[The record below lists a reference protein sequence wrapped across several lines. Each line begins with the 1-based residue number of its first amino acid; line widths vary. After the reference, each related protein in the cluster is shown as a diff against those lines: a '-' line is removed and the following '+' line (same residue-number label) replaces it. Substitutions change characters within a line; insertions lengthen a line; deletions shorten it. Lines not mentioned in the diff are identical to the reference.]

1 MNDDHNDKNPS
12 GGLNPEDFEAFLR
25 DFISGQ
31 SGLDPAQ
38 LAAAA
43 GLPNDPAAMNQLIE
57 QLRGALGNLS
67 PTAEAPG
74 INWELATNQATA
86 IAKSESTSILDA
98 TRKSIA
104 DAVSIG
110 SLWLNG
116 ATSISELSTEPKL
129 LSRELWVAD
138 AVPLFQALAQP
149 VADRMS
155 EALSENMRLNAPE
168 ELTELLGNASGLMK
182 SAGGALFAMQLGQ
195 ALGKLSAEVLTGGDI
210 GLPIFKDQR
219 AAFVPQNLSAFVDG
233 LDVEKDQ
240 AFIYLAVR
248 EMAHARLFKHSKW
261 LRDSIVSQIS
271 NYASGISI
279 DTSRISEL
287 TEDFDPSNT
296 DELRRAL
303 ETGAFIAARTDE
315 QNLAL
320 ARIETMLALIEGWV
334 DVVTEEATKL
344 LPKSAAIAEAVR
356 RRRATGGPA
365 EQTFGTLIGLEL
377 RPRRLR
383 EAATM
388 WRMLGAAVGSEKRD
402 SLWGHPDLVPSSE
415 DIDDPQRLIAK
426 LSGPQTETDTFDQEL
441 RDLLGE

>member
-1 MNDDHNDKNPS
+1 MSEDQNGRNPS
-12 GGLNPEDFEAFLR
+12 DGLNPEDFEAFLR

-57 QLRGALGNLS
+57 QLRGALGGLNANAS
-67 PTAEAPG
+67 DTG

-86 IAKSESTSILDA
+86 IAKSESVSIVDS
-98 TRKSIA
+98 TRKAIA

-110 SLWLNG
+110 SLWLNE

-195 ALGKLSAEVLTGGDI
+195 ALGKLSTEVLTGGDI

-271 NYASGISI
+271 NYAAGISI

-287 TEDFDPSNT
+287 TEDFDPNNT
-296 DELRRAL
+296 DELRRAI
-303 ETGAFIAARTDE
+303 ETGAFIAARTEE

-383 EAATM
+383 EAAAM
-388 WRMLGAAVGSEKRD
+388 WRTIGAAVGSEKRD
-402 SLWGHPDLVPSSE
+402 GLWGHPDLVPGSE

-426 LSGPQTETDTFDQEL
+426 LSGTLNDTDSFDQEL

>member
-1 MNDDHNDKNPS
+1 MSDDQNGTNPS
-12 GGLNPEDFEAFLR
+12 NGLNPEDFEAFLR
-25 DFISGQ
+25 DFMSGQ

-43 GLPNDPAAMNQLIE
+43 GLPNDPEALKQLIE
-57 QLRGALGNLS
+57 QLRGALGGMNS
-67 PTAEAPG
+67 TSGETG
-74 INWELATNQATA
+74 VNWELATNQAKA
-86 IAKSESTSILDA
+86 IAKSESLAILDS
-98 TRKSIA
+98 TRKAIA

-110 SLWLNG
+110 ALWLNG
-116 ATSISELSTEPKL
+116 ATSISELTTEPKL
-129 LSRELWVAD
+129 LSREMWVAD

-168 ELTELLGNASGLMK
+168 ELNELLGNASGLMK

-195 ALGKLSAEVLTGGDI
+195 ALGKLSAEVLSGGDI

-219 AAFVPQNLSAFVDG
+219 AAFVPQNLSSFVDG

-271 NYASGISI
+271 NYAAGISI
-279 DTSRISEL
+279 DNSRITEL
-287 TEDFDPSNT
+287 AEDFDPTNT

-303 ETGAFIAARTDE
+303 ETGAFIAERTEE

-320 ARIETMLALIEGWV
+320 ARIETLLALIEGWV
-334 DVVTEEATKL
+334 DVVTEQATKL
-344 LPKSAAIAEAVR
+344 LPKAAAIAEAVR

-383 EAATM
+383 EAAAM
-388 WRMLGAAVGSEKRD
+388 WRILDAALGSEKRD
-402 SLWGHPDLVPSSE
+402 SFWNHPDLVPSSE
-415 DIDDPQRLIAK
+415 DIDDPQRLIDK
-426 LSGPQTETDTFDQEL
+426 LSGLVSDNDSLDQEL

>member
-1 MNDDHNDKNPS
+1 MSEDQNPPNS
-12 GGLNPEDFEAFLR
+12 SNGMNPEDFEAFLR
-25 DFISGQ
+25 DFMSGQ

-43 GLPNDPAAMNQLIE
+43 GLPNDPAALNQLIE
-57 QLRGALGNLS
+57 QIRGALGGLKDAG
-67 PTAEAPG
+67 AETG
-74 INWELATNQATA
+74 VNWELATNQAKTL
-86 IAKSESTSILDA
+86 AKSESVSILDS
-98 TRKSIA
+98 TRKAIT

-110 SLWLNG
+110 SLWLNE
-116 ATSISELSTEPKL
+116 ATSISELTTEPKI
-129 LSRELWVAD
+129 LSREMWVAD

-168 ELTELLGNASGLMK
+168 ELTELLGNASGIMK

-219 AAFVPQNLSAFVDG
+219 AAFVPQNLTAFIDG

-261 LRDSIVSQIS
+261 LRDAIVSQIS
-271 NYASGISI
+271 NYAAGISI
-279 DTSRISEL
+279 DNSRITEL
-287 TEDFDPSNT
+287 AEDFDPSNT
-296 DELRRAL
+296 DELRKAI
-303 ETGAFIAARTDE
+303 ESGAFIAERTED

-320 ARIETMLALIEGWV
+320 ARIESMLALIEGWV

-344 LPKSAAIAEAVR
+344 LPKAAAIAEAVR

-383 EAATM
+383 EAAAM
-388 WRMLGAAVGSEKRD
+388 WRAVGLALGAEKRD
-402 SLWGHPDLVPSSE
+402 SLWDHPDLMPGSE

-426 LSGPQTETDTFDQEL
+426 LSGSTLEGDSFDQEL